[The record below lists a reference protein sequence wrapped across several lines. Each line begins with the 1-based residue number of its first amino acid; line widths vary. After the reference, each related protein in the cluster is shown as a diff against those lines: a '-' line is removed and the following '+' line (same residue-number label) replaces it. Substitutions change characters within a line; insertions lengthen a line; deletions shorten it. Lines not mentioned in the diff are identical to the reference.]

1 VAGATATE
9 VHETSGVPRASVYP
23 VLDRLVQKELVC
35 VSHTTPKRFDAVP
48 PDRGVENLMRRIESD
63 AENARKTLDAIYR
76 EKGPEVRGSQEL
88 IWTIYGEENIKT
100 RLAEM
105 FRRAERSVEVLA
117 ANDLLEGGVLALL
130 NDVLG
135 SVQVDI
141 VTDRLPG
148 ERPSRFGIHIL
159 PLAAPCE
166 VHPTQGKLLP
176 YERSGV
182 FLVDDAR
189 TLLWLGSSG
198 EQPSAL
204 YSESAGFVQFVRRHI
219 ASVTERARAAGQ

>member
-1 VAGATATE
+1 
-9 VHETSGVPRASVYP
+9 
-23 VLDRLVQKELVC
+23 
-35 VSHTTPKRFDAVP
+35 
-48 PDRGVENLMRRIESD
+48 
-63 AENARKTLDAIYR
+63 
-76 EKGPEVRGSQEL
+76 
-88 IWTIYGEENIKT
+88 
-100 RLAEM
+100 M